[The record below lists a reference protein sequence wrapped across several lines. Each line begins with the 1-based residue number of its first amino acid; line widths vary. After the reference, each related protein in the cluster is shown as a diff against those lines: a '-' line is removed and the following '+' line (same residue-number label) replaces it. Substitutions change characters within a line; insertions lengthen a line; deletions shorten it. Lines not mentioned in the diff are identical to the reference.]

1 VKTNDYGS
9 YDPTP
14 TMAKPHF
21 KDIPNWLTG
30 HLHIWDRRLDVY
42 CCYVLQLSRSWP
54 MAGLMIPHIYGKVW
68 YALHIILSSINLVS
82 CISMSDTRV
91 EHIYLYV
98 CTLVFCGYIHVVC
111 ILVWY
116 ILYVNHSCI
125 CAL

>member
-42 CCYVLQLSRSWP
+42 CCYVRASTIKILTDGRVNDP
-54 MAGLMIPHIYGKVW
+54 THIWETW
-68 YALHIILSSINLVS
+68 YALHIYYFVLNKSRLMYINERHARETYIFVCMYVHLYFVDIYTS
-82 CISMSDTRV
+82 CA
-91 EHIYLYV
+91 
-98 CTLVFCGYIHVVC
+98 F
-111 ILVWY
+111 
-116 ILYVNHSCI
+116 
-125 CAL
+125 